1 MTQGCVKI
9 GVCSHGTGASS
20 TGGLAEKLMKPQ
32 RQIKLGA
39 VLILVAIIG
48 AVIFVVF
55 AAIRQLTQ
63 LEVVLLQLFS
73 LATGLIGSFILG
85 RRSAESAAR
94 EMIKPHARS
103 AFRRVL
109 SLYRSLSRLATTIAS
124 ARLSKSSDDGEGPV
138 LDKLEAIVVEQI
150 ATADDAMEDW
160 RDIVPEDVEELRQRV
175 RDVERREG

>member
-1 MTQGCVKI
+1 
-9 GVCSHGTGASS
+9 
-20 TGGLAEKLMKPQ
+20 MKPQ

>member
-1 MTQGCVKI
+1 MERGP
-9 GVCSHGTGASS
+9 HPR
-20 TGGLAEKLMKPQ
+20 GGLAEKLMKPQ